1 MKKAL
6 PIVTLILLCSCFS
19 SYGMAAAPR
28 TPASFSRTQNQA
40 WSSTEI
46 RTGVKYNR
54 AWDMVFEILS
64 KDFEIDAA
72 MREDGYIRTGW
83 LHTWSGLYQANYRV
97 RVTIKFSPDRS
108 KLQFLSEAQ
117 ALVGRN
123 WILGT
128 DSRLV
133 STLKTDLMGT
143 VGRTTR

>member
-1 MKKAL
+1 MKKIL
-6 PIVTLILLCSCFS
+6 PIIALATIFSCGS
-19 SYGMAAAPR
+19 SYGMAAVPR
-28 TPASFSRTQNQA
+28 TPASFSRTQSQS
-40 WSSTEI
+40 WSSIEV
-46 RTGVKYNR
+46 RDGVEYER
-54 AWDMVFEILS
+54 AWNTVFEILS

-72 MREDGYIRTGW
+72 MREEGYIRTGW
-83 LHTWSGLYQANYRV
+83 LHTWSGLYQSNYRV
-97 RVTIKFSPDRS
+97 RVTIKFSPDRA

-143 VGRTTR
+143 MGRTTR